1 MAKNKRYLYKIYDSA
16 GNYLKTL
23 DNVVTLPEFTKTI
36 NSGLGE
42 LKLTLAEKINE
53 FDELGSILFNNI
65 LKVQCFDE
73 DPDVI
78 LLHSCDAVSVNG
90 TWGVRDDG
98 DNIATDDQI
107 VSRGAGSLKF
117 DIDVTK
123 SGVDYA
129 AIYVE
134 DMAPIDLSDYEGTG
148 KIKLRIY
155 FPITDFTNFTALDLR
170 WGDNGIADCWYK
182 RVTTNASGNPFQFGW
197 NTIEFDW
204 ATATIGSGSPD
215 SSAIDSIALYP
226 AYTGAQVDITGI
238 RLDWIDYEADS
249 CKKGVQIYSGKLTRY
264 SPVLQGSKEYVDVH
278 FLSNMME
285 LSEYVLEDAD
295 GNTTFTRSTEDPE
308 SMLQYVLDR
317 FTAEGGTVDY
327 TATSTYPVGDTE
339 TYEFSNQTYFEAIE
353 VIAEMCPTRWFW
365 NVDADDVVHLAPKGK
380 GADHTFKLGEDIIE
394 FSAEKNIEDVIN
406 MIYFTGGAQTLDDQT
421 NETVNNTVNIGDAAG
436 YVVRCQQ
443 FTPTVNSISG
453 ITFQIDSIVG
463 TYAGI
468 LSFSIQADNGA
479 DAPDG
484 TKLVEY
490 MMAAD
495 DVNGADLNTDILID
509 LAADL
514 TDIADGKKYWLVM
527 ESSTTDGSNYVKLN
541 SDSAAGY
548 AGGVLKYGADIGSL
562 SLSSHDLY
570 FKTHYEESLY
580 KKYTRTSSVTNY
592 GRKAIIEADERITD
606 PDTMEALAQRKLD
619 DNENPEIRMTMKIID
634 NNQSEF
640 GYDIE
645 SIQPGQMIY
654 VRNLVDTGFSK
665 WDLGY
670 WDEMY
675 WDSSPSNIQERLM
688 QIVSVTYHP
697 DYAII
702 TVSSRAPR
710 VAETI
715 EQIDRDV
722 KASKMLGNPKSPD
735 SVTL

>member
-16 GNYLKTL
+16 GNYIETL
-23 DNVVTLPEFTKTI
+23 DNVVSLPEFSKTI

-42 LKLTLAEKINE
+42 MKLTLAEKINE
-53 FDELGSILFNNI
+53 FDELGTILFNNI

-73 DPDVI
+73 DPDRI
-78 LLHSCDAVSVNG
+78 LLHSCDAVAING
-90 TWGVRDDG
+90 TWINYLDAT
-98 DNIATDDQI
+98 NLATDDQI
-107 VSRGAGSLKF
+107 VHRGAGSLKF
-117 DIDVTK
+117 DIDVSLDPAENRGIIFNGT
-123 SGVDYA
+123 
-129 AIYVE
+129 
-134 DMAPIDLSDYEGTG
+134 MAQVDLSDYESTG
-148 KIKLRIY
+148 KVKLRIY
-155 FPITDFTNFTALDLR
+155 FPITDFSNFTNVTLR
-170 WGDNGIADCWYK
+170 WGADISNYWTK
-182 RVTTNASGNPFQFGW
+182 SVTVNDSGNGFQFGW
-197 NTIEFDW
+197 NTLEFDW
-204 ATATIGSGSPD
+204 ASASAVGSPD
-215 SSAIDSIALYP
+215 SSAIDSISVMLY
-226 AYTGAQVDITGI
+226 YTAGQTDIPGV
-238 RLDWIDYEADS
+238 RLDWLEYEADS

-264 SPVLQGSKEYVDVH
+264 NPVLQGTKEYVDVH

-317 FTAEGGTVDY
+317 FTTEGGTVDY
-327 TATSTYPVGDTE
+327 TATSTYPVGATE
-339 TYEFSNQTYFEAIE
+339 TYEFSNQSYFEAIE
-353 VIAEMCPTRWFW
+353 VIAEMCPTRWYW
-365 NVDADDVVHLAPKGK
+365 YVDSDDIVHLAPKGK
-380 GADHTFKLGEDIIE
+380 GADHTFRLGEDIIE

-406 MIYFTGGAQTLDDQT
+406 MIYFTGGAQSIDDQT
-421 NETVNNTVNIGDAAG
+421 NETVNSTRDIGNVA
-436 YVVRCQQ
+436 YPVRCQQ
-443 FTPTVNSISG
+443 FLPTVNSISG

-468 LSFSIQADNGA
+468 LSFSIQADNGSNV
-479 DAPDG
+479 PDG
-484 TKLVEY
+484 AKLVEY
-490 MMAAD
+490 MMTAD

-514 TDIADGKKYWLVM
+514 TDIADGQKYWIVI
-527 ESSTTDGSNYVKLN
+527 ESSTADGSNYIKVN
-541 SDSAAGY
+541 TDSGGGY
-548 AGGVLKYGADIGSL
+548 ASGMHKSGLDLGSL
-562 SLSSHDLY
+562 GTSSHDMY
-570 FKTHYEESLY
+570 FKTHYSEVLY

-634 NNQSEF
+634 NNQSDF

-715 EQIDRDV
+715 EQINRDV

>member
-1 MAKNKRYLYKIYDSA
+1 MAKNKRFLYKIYDSV
-16 GNYLKTL
+16 GNYIKTL
-23 DNVVTLPEFTKTI
+23 DNVVTVPEFTKTI

-78 LLHSCDAVSVNG
+78 LLHNCDAVATNG

-148 KIKLRIY
+148 KIKLRVY

-204 ATATIGSGSPD
+204 ATATIGAGSPD

-238 RLDWIDYEADS
+238 RLDWIEYEADS

-264 SPVLQGSKEYVDVH
+264 SPVLQGSKEYIDVH

-308 SMLQYVLDR
+308 SMMQYVLDR

-353 VIAEMCPTRWFW
+353 VIAEMCPTRWYW
-365 NVDADDVVHLAPKGK
+365 YVDADDVVHLAPKGK
-380 GADHTFKLGEDIIE
+380 GADHIFRLGEDIIE

-421 NETVNNTVNIGDAAG
+421 NDAFDTNEPIGS
-436 YVVRCQQ
+436 YSTNQIRCQQ
-443 FTPTVNSISG
+443 FQPTENSISG
-453 ITFQIDSIVG
+453 ITFQIGNRAG
-463 TYAGI
+463 TPTGY
-468 LSFSIQADNGA
+468 LTFSIQADNGA
-479 DAPDG
+479 DTPDG
-484 TKLVEY
+484 EKLIEY
-490 MMAAD
+490 IMPNADILAAD
-495 DVNGADLNTDILID
+495 LDTDILIP
-509 LAADL
+509 LEADL
-514 TDIADGKKYWLVM
+514 TDINTSQKYWIVI
-527 ESSTTDGSNYVKLN
+527 ESSTADASNYIRVN
-541 SDSAAGY
+541 TDTGAGY
-548 AGGVLKYGADIGSL
+548 ANGLMKYGASLGAL
-562 SLSSHDLY
+562 SLSSNDMY
-570 FKTHYEESLY
+570 FKTHYSEVLY
-580 KKYTRTSSVTNY
+580 KKFTRTSSVTNY

-634 NNQSEF
+634 NNQSDF

-688 QIVSVTYHP
+688 QIVSVSYHP
-697 DYAII
+697 DHAII